1 MNEEVTGISYL
12 IKYRLQKKTEKNPYE
27 YIDTESLTLDV
38 GTAEYLENVTIKI
51 GKIKSTDESIQIK

>member
-1 MNEEVTGISYL
+1 MKEEVTGISYL
-12 IKYRLQKKTEKNPYE
+12 IKYRLQKKSEKNPYE

>member
-38 GTAEYLENVTIKI
+38 GAAEYLENVTIKI
-51 GKIKSTDESIQIK
+51 GKIKSTDESILIK

>member
-1 MNEEVTGISYL
+1 MKEEVTGISYL